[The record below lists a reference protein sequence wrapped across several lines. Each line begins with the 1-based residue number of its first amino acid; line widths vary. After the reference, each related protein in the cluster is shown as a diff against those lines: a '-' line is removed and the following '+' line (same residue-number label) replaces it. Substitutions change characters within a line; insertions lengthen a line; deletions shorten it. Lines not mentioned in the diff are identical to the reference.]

1 MRTLKTGCFVLEW
14 LNIYAVC
21 YYFNFVFFQLRSE
34 HGFGNKENLLFA
46 ALNGFLYI
54 FGSWFGGKF
63 AQARGN
69 FASLSVG
76 FSIMAVAMA
85 CGLGAATPVAHTLVM
100 VGWTLGICFTW
111 PALEA
116 LAAESSSRTGLT
128 RMVGIY
134 NVVWASGA
142 ALAYFTGGT
151 LLEWLG
157 PRSLYW
163 LPASVHVVQLVLVW
177 WLHGVAK
184 AKSES
189 PHPLQEP
196 LRPSRLCGERKEEVN
211 RRDAKNAESKVEGFN
226 ARIRSGN
233 SLPLGGGEGV
243 ESAGEVKKDS
253 SAYTQALP
261 ADAGLFLKLA
271 WVANPFA
278 YIAMNTIIPLIPDL
292 AAKLGLSTAA
302 AGCVASVWMFARL
315 GAFAVLW
322 WWPGWHYRFGW
333 LAGAYVL
340 MGASFAALLLVPSLA
355 VIIVAQLIFGVSVG
369 LIYYSSLF
377 YSMDVG
383 ETKGEHGG
391 FHEALIGMGLFG
403 GPAVG
408 AVTMHF
414 LPGRSAA
421 GIWAVTALLLVG
433 LVVLLWMRRRT
444 VGKLD

>member
-21 YYFNFVFFQLRSE
+21 YYFNYLFFHLRSE
-34 HGFGNKENLLFA
+34 YGFGNKENLLFA

-54 FGSWFGGKF
+54 FASWFGGKF
-63 AQARGN
+63 AQRRGN
-69 FASLSVG
+69 FAALVVG
-76 FSIMAVAMA
+76 FSTLVVAMV
-85 CGLGAATPVAHTLVM
+85 CGLGAASPAAHTLVM
-100 VGWTLGICFTW
+100 VGWTLGVSFTW

-116 LAAESSSRTGLT
+116 MAADSTSRSGLT
-128 RMVGIY
+128 RMVGVY

-142 ALAYFTGGT
+142 ALAYFTGGA
-151 LLEWLG
+151 LLEMLG

-163 LPASVHVVQLVLVW
+163 LPASVHGGQLILVW
-177 WLHGVAK
+177 WLHGVSKRLPRHPGALPPGRGDGK
-184 AKSES
+184 ASS
-189 PHPLQEP
+189 PHPL
-196 LRPSRLCGERKEEVN
+196 
-211 RRDAKNAESKVEGFN
+211 
-226 ARIRSGN
+226 
-233 SLPLGGGEGV
+233 
-243 ESAGEVKKDS
+243 
-253 SAYTQALP
+253 P
-261 ADAGLFLKLA
+261 ADARLFLKLA

-292 AAKLGLSTAA
+292 AAKLGLSTVA
-302 AGCVASVWMFARL
+302 AGFVASVWMFARL

-333 LAGAYVL
+333 LAGAYLL
-340 MGASFAALLLVPSLA
+340 MGASFAALLLSASLT
-355 VIIVAQLIFGVSVG
+355 VIVVAQLVFGVSVG

-408 AVTMHF
+408 AVTLHF
-414 LPGRSAA
+414 LPGQSAA

-433 LVVLLWMRRRT
+433 FAALLWMRRKRN
-444 VGKLD
+444 GSFD

>member
-1 MRTLKTGCFVLEW
+1 MRALKTGCFVLEW

-69 FASLSVG
+69 FASLFVG
-76 FSIMAVAMA
+76 FSILALAMM
-85 CGLGAATPVAHTLVM
+85 CGLGAASPVAHTLVM

-151 LLEWLG
+151 LLELLG

-163 LPASVHVVQLVLVW
+163 LPASVHVVQLLLVW

-184 AKSES
+184 GIPPLPS
-189 PHPLQEP
+189 P
-196 LRPSRLCGERKEEVN
+196 
-211 RRDAKNAESKVEGFN
+211 
-226 ARIRSGN
+226 
-233 SLPLGGGEGV
+233 LPLGGGEGV
-243 ESAGEVKKDS
+243 EKDDSAPHS
-253 SAYTQALP
+253 LP
-261 ADAGLFLKLA
+261 ADAGMFLKLA

-302 AGCVASVWMFARL
+302 AGFAASVWMFARL

-355 VIIVAQLIFGVSVG
+355 VIVVAQLIFGVSVG

-433 LVVLLWMRRRT
+433 LVVLLWMRRKREGT
-444 VGKLD
+444 FD